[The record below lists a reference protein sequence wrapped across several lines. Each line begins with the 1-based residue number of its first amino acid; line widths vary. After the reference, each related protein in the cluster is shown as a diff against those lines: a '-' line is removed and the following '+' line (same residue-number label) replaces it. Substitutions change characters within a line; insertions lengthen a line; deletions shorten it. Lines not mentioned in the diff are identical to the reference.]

1 VRTTT
6 RRVTKPTKT
15 QAFSDSLTKDMQG
28 RIRIRTSGEW
38 HGTRGQATV
47 DDEKAALA
55 GT

>member
-28 RIRIRTSGEW
+28 RIRTSGER